1 MARAGLVPHL
11 GTMASTT
18 GWTTTQWRSE
28 LGKRL
33 QVENS
38 MVGSGTSTQEV
49 TNRAQKYGIQRQR
62 SGKEISVF
70 ELHIDETIC
79 LKMLQIEDGDA
90 LFALIDA
97 SRNYLREWL
106 SFVDQ
111 TTHVEDTRKFI
122 GSTLEQYASGT
133 GSHLGIWY
141 CDTLVGVVG
150 AGIDQLHKTANVGYW
165 LGEQFQSIGVMTRS
179 CRGFVRY
186 LCEYHGLNRIEIQA
200 AVDNHKSR
208 SIPERLGF
216 HEESCRRQAGYVNN
230 HFLDLVVYVMLAED
244 WYEYPDQSWH
254 GRKHAERES
263 EREGI
268 DSGNSS

>member
-1 MARAGLVPHL
+1 M
-11 GTMASTT
+11 
-18 GWTTTQWRSE
+18 
-28 LGKRL
+28 
-33 QVENS
+33 
-38 MVGSGTSTQEV
+38 
-49 TNRAQKYGIQRQR
+49 
-62 SGKEISVF
+62 F
-70 ELHIDETIC
+70 ELCVDETIC

-97 SRNYLREWL
+97 SRSDLREWL
-106 SFVDQ
+106 PWVDQ
-111 TTHVEDTRKFI
+111 TTQVEDTRKFI
-122 GSTLEQYASGT
+122 ESGAQEYASNSGV
-133 GSHLGIWY
+133 HLGIWH
-141 CDTLVGVVG
+141 CNEIVGVIG
-150 AGIDQLHKTANVGYW
+150 AKLDQVNKTAEIGYW
-165 LGEQFQSIGVMTRS
+165 LGEHFRDNGVMTRS

-186 LCEYHGLNRIEIQA
+186 LFEYHGLNRIEIQA